1 LEAAE
6 NISGGSIMT
15 TLEPT
20 RDQEQHPKA
29 DKKYVTNVT
38 ETMRKIDSGPS
49 TTCDADKETK
59 AKPKQVP
66 VDLIEEE
73 SMESFPASDP
83 PGHLRSHTS
92 DKPEPHRP
100 TDNDV

>member
-1 LEAAE
+1 
-6 NISGGSIMT
+6 MT
-15 TLEPT
+15 TLEQT
-20 RDQEQHPKA
+20 QGSEQHPKP
-29 DKKYVTNVT
+29 DKNYVTNVK

-49 TTCDADKETK
+49 VPCAGREE

-73 SMESFPASDP
+73 GMESFPASDP

-92 DKPEPHRP
+92 DRPEPHRP
-100 TDNDV
+100 SDHEV